1 DQPPSSSVPSIFIDL
16 PSSIQIPSL
25 LFMSSARIV
34 ARTGTWFRRRS
45 RWFFLIIAAFFIS
58 YLLIVQRQSFSN
70 LTNPSPSGGW
80 LQGSQKEIVQ
90 QSKADHPKDLFK
102 LESRAEL
109 LAAPRS
115 SGQICHQKERQET
128 KHDYD
133 LHDLYES
140 VAARAGGP
148 KTDKPEPKIRP
159 AARGKLRVFV
169 LPFTHVDPGWLM
181 TFDEYSVD
189 TKTILDNMH
198 LFMMKNPKM
207 RFMWAEFVFF
217 ERWWKEQTEEVK
229 KDIRELVSSG
239 RLELASGSWVMTDEA
254 NAYFPVSVDNIVEGH
269 QFIQREFGK
278 LPTVVWS
285 NDPFGYS
292 NSVPYL
298 FTQAGINRTVINR
311 IHHGIKGH
319 LQSKRAIPFQWKQYF
334 DDSSMLTQV
343 LPYTHYDVL
352 NSCGPNAG
360 SCCQFDFRRITKWSC
375 PGPRP
380 VPITEQNVKE
390 KSQLLIDSLR
400 QMASMYESPV
410 MLMMHGDDF
419 RFNNEEEW
427 PQQHDNF
434 LPLFDTINKGDQVEI
449 SFGTFSDYFNELE
462 KWYAKESIE
471 PPTITGDFFPYMC
484 ALGDYWTGYYTTRP
498 FYKKQSRQTHHLI
511 RTADLLSA
519 EASLTDTYERLTKA
533 RRILSLFQ
541 HHDAI
546 TGTSK
551 IHVMKDYSQQL
562 FNAGNIAKSVIEESI
577 RKMEKGDEKIKMIE
591 YSMKVEEPIE
601 KALLNVQKDIPI
613 HISIYNSLPYIRHSV
628 ISLLVTTEKCSVVD
642 SDGKEVE
649 AQIEPTLIHDI
660 WRKEGVVLSFRV
672 SLPPLSS
679 RVYILHQSDSPSKT
693 TIVKLSAPTASMD
706 PLKGEIPSI
715 FSISPLSSP
724 TVTLTNGHLTTTHDV
739 GTGMMKSAKSS
750 IVGDVPLE
758 LEVRQ
763 LTGSSGGAYILR
775 SHGVAKNVSMTSV
788 LFVSGPIQ
796 SSAYSLGSIV
806 QHCTTVRDLPGAL
819 SDQVHVSIRVDLRKE
834 HNTEMVWSVASEGDD
849 SSSFYTDSV
858 GLQMLRRKSYSTLQT
873 PANYYPMPTAA
884 ILEDNKKRITVV
896 SDVEHGVMETGKM
909 GLEVMIDRMLNQ
921 DDGKGLG
928 QGEDSYPTDLLPVQ
942 MHFTLVLEKTSGA
955 SNTTHHTYHSV
966 TGTLALQEILY
977 PTVPLLTTKA
987 SSSHLPQKS
996 FPCDLQ
1002 LLTTRLI
1009 SPKQMMV
1016 TLFRNGVD
1024 CTIDS
1029 AVSCSDSKITDS
1041 IRSLVNRLG
1050 AQSSIKRTILNGITV
1065 LQEYSNIDSL
1075 DESIV
1080 PDPQKFTTLVFD
1092 V

>member
-1 DQPPSSSVPSIFIDL
+1 R
-16 PSSIQIPSL
+16 SL
-25 LFMSSARIV
+25 LFSMSSARFV

-45 RWFFLIIAAFFIS
+45 RWLFLLLAAFLFS
-58 YLLIVQRQSFSN
+58 FLLLQRDSFPY
-70 LTNPSPSGGW
+70 LTNNLSPHGGW
-80 LQGSQKEIVQ
+80 MQQGENER
-90 QSKADHPKDLFK
+90 KADHPKDLLK
-102 LESRAEL
+102 LESQAEL

-115 SGQICHQKERQET
+115 SSLVCHQETKEET

-133 LHDLYES
+133 LHDLYETT
-140 VAARAGGP
+140 VARAP
-148 KTDKPEPKIRP
+148 TNKSEKPVSKIRP
-159 AARGKLRVFV
+159 AAQGKLRVYV
-169 LPFTHVDPGWLM
+169 LPFTHVDPGWLL

-189 TKTILDNMH
+189 TKEILDNMH

-217 ERWWKEQTEEVK
+217 ERWWKEQKEEVK
-229 KDIRELVSSG
+229 KDVRGLVSSG
-239 RLELASGSWVMTDEA
+239 RLEFASGSWVMTDEA

-319 LQSKRAIPFQWKQYF
+319 LQSQRAIPFQWKQYF

-380 VPITEQNVKE
+380 VPITDENVKE
-390 KSQLLIDSLR
+390 KSKLLVDSLR
-400 QMASMYESPV
+400 QMASMYEAPV

-419 RFNNEEEW
+419 RFNNAEEW

-434 LPLFDTINKGDQVEI
+434 LPLFNEINKGDQVEI

-462 KWYAKESIE
+462 MWYKSEKTA
-471 PPTITGDFFPYMC
+471 PPSITGDFFPYMC

-519 EASLTDTYERLTKA
+519 EAGLTETFERLTKA

-577 RKMEKGDEKIKMIE
+577 RKLEKGDEKTKMIE
-591 YSMKVEEPIE
+591 YAVKVEEPIE
-601 KALLNVQKDIPI
+601 RTLLNVRKDFPV
-613 HISIYNSLPYIRHSV
+613 HVSIYNSLPYVRHSV
-628 ISLLVTTEKCSVVD
+628 VSLLITTEKCTITD
-642 SDGKEVE
+642 SEGKELE
-649 AQIEPTLIHDI
+649 AQIEPSMIDER
-660 WRKEGVVLSFRV
+660 WRSEGVLISFRV

-679 RVYILHQSDSPSKT
+679 RVFILHHSDSPSKT
-693 TIVKLSAPTASMD
+693 TIAQLSAPSASVET
-706 PLKGEIPSI
+706 LKGQLPRI
-715 FSISPLSSP
+715 FKITPISSP
-724 TVTLTNGHLTTTHDV
+724 TVNLTNGLLTTTHDTE
-739 GTGMMKSAKSS
+739 TGMMKSAKSS
-750 IVGDVPLE
+750 IVGDISLE
-758 LEVRQ
+758 LGVKQ
-763 LTGSSGGAYILR
+763 FAGSNGGAYILR
-775 SHGVAKNVSMTSV
+775 THGVGKNVSVIST
-788 LFVSGPIQ
+788 LFVSGPVQ
-796 SSAYSLGSIV
+796 SSAYSLGSIAN
-806 QHCTTVRDLPGAL
+806 HRTTIRDLPGAL
-819 SDQVHVSIRVDLRKE
+819 SDQVHVSIRVDIRKE
-834 HNTEMVWSVASEGDD
+834 KNTEMVWSVASEGDD
-849 SSSFYTDSV
+849 SSSSYTDSV

-884 ILEDNKKRITVV
+884 ILEDGKKRITVV
-896 SDVEHGVMETGKM
+896 SDVEHGVMETGNM
-909 GLEVMIDRMLNQ
+909 GIEIMIDRMLNQ

-928 QGEDSYPTDLLPVQ
+928 QGEDSYPTDLLPVE
-942 MHFTLVLEKTSGA
+942 MHFTIVLEKRSVA
-955 SNTTHHTYHSV
+955 PKATHHTYHSLA
-966 TGTLALQEILY
+966 GSLALQDILY
-977 PTVPLLTTKA
+977 PNLPLVTTKA
-987 SSSHLPQKS
+987 SSSHFPLKS

-1002 LLTTRLI
+1002 LLTTRMI
-1009 SPKQMMV
+1009 SPTQMMV
-1016 TLFRNGVD
+1016 TLFRNGID
-1024 CTIDS
+1024 CTLDS

-1041 IRSLVNRLG
+1041 IRSLLHRLG
-1050 AQSSIKRTILNGITV
+1050 VKSSINRTLLNGIEV
-1065 LQEYSNIDSL
+1065 IQSYSSVDSL
-1075 DESIV
+1075 DDSIV
-1080 PDPQKFTTLVFD
+1080 PPPLKFTTLVFD